1 MQKQDQKN
9 IASGFGGTLKTGTRP
24 ALLIIDYQCAF
35 TQPELSP
42 FASPCEDQ
50 LESTNKLIDAMRSLG
65 PIVFTSVAY
74 DVNAADVGP
83 WIQKNPNLATLLRG
97 TRHVQLDERL
107 HYDRNEDL
115 LIYKT
120 QASAF
125 FGTPL
130 AAFLARHGVD
140 MLLVAGT
147 TTSGCVRASV
157 VDAVQS
163 GFAPFVVEEAVCD
176 RSAEQHKSNLI
187 DMQSKYAE
195 VVSVTSMLDEL
206 NALRKSV
213 TSKESNTCV

>member
-1 MQKQDQKN
+1 MHDQDQKN
-9 IASGFGGTLKTGTRP
+9 IASGFDGTLKKGTRP

-42 FASPCEDQ
+42 FASPCEAQ
-50 LESTNKLIDAMRSLG
+50 LRDTNKLIDAMRGLG
-65 PIVFTSVAY
+65 PVIFTSVAY
-74 DVNAADVGP
+74 DGNAMDVGP
-83 WIQKNPNLATLLRG
+83 WIQKNPVLATLRRDS
-97 TRHVQLDERL
+97 RHVEIDERL
-107 HYDRNEDL
+107 HYDPSQDL

-130 AAFLARHGVD
+130 AAVLARHGID

-157 VDAVQS
+157 VDAVQN
-163 GFAPFVVEEAVCD
+163 GFAPFVVEETVCD
-176 RSAEQHKSNLI
+176 RSATRHKSNLI

-195 VVSVTSMLDEL
+195 VVSLTSMLDEL
-206 NALRKSV
+206 NTQHQFL
-213 TSKESNTCV
+213 TSKESNTCA